1 MFSTFFYAFLK
12 KKIFKKMRH
21 HIASTVTRSL
31 AISYNKQEMYNFEK
45 VEENIVAV
53 KPNNIPDY

>member
-1 MFSTFFYAFLK
+1 
-12 KKIFKKMRH
+12 MRH